1 MTEEAPVIISG
12 IPRVRAGLIA
22 LATLFCI
29 QDSKATDLI
38 SPGNLQV
45 FSQVVDGDIWH
56 WKTTITLLNLGTGPA
71 NFTLNFYGDDGLPL
85 TLSTNLGQASIF
97 SGAIAPGGSLVIE
110 TPGTAPTLL
119 QGWGLLKPDPG
130 AVISGSAVFRERV
143 AGLPDLEASVPGDG
157 GSTHRVALP
166 FDHIAAASGVALVN
180 PGSFSSIS
188 VSVVFRDES
197 GALILQDSF
206 QMLPLTH
213 QAITMTQ
220 KYPQTIGHRGTMEI
234 STTGFFP
241 INVLG
246 LRFVPDSRFIA
257 LSFTSITPVASS
269 SW

>member
-1 MTEEAPVIISG
+1 MISG
-12 IPRVRAGLIA
+12 IPRARVGLMA
-22 LATLFCI
+22 MAALFCI

-38 SPGNLQV
+38 SPGTLQV
-45 FSQVVDGDIWH
+45 FSQVVDGDVWH

-71 NFTLNFYGDDGLPL
+71 NFTLYFYGDDGLPL
-85 TLSTNLGQASIF
+85 TLTTNLGQNNIF
-97 SGAIAPGGSLVIE
+97 PGTIPPGGSMVIE

-119 QGWGLLKPDPG
+119 QGWGLLRPDPG
-130 AVISGSAVFRERV
+130 AVISGSVVFRESV

-157 GSTHRVALP
+157 SSTHRVALP
-166 FDHIAAASGVALVN
+166 FDHIAAANGVALVN
-180 PGSFSSIS
+180 PGSFSTIS

-197 GALILQDSF
+197 GAQFFQDSF
-206 QMLPLTH
+206 QMAPLTH

-234 STTGFFP
+234 STTGLFP

-246 LRFVPDSRFIA
+246 LRFVPDPRFIA

-269 SW
+269 LW

>member
-1 MTEEAPVIISG
+1 MISG
-12 IPRVRAGLIA
+12 IPWVRVGLMA
-22 LATLFCI
+22 LAALFCT

-56 WKTTITLLNLGTGPA
+56 WKTTITLLNLGTSPA
-71 NFTLNFYGDDGLPL
+71 NFTLYFYGDDGLPL
-85 TLSTNLGQASIF
+85 ALSTNLGQASIF
-97 SGAIAPGGSLVIE
+97 TGTLPPGGSMVIE
-110 TPGTAPTLL
+110 TPGTAPTLV
-119 QGWGLLKPDPG
+119 QGWGLLRPDAG

-143 AGLPDLEASVPGDG
+143 ADLPDLEASVPGDG
-157 GSTHRVALP
+157 GSTHRAAFP
-166 FDHIAAASGVALVN
+166 FDHIAAASGIALVN
-180 PGSFSSIS
+180 PGSFSTITVSI
-188 VSVVFRDES
+188 VFRDES
-197 GALILQDSF
+197 GTQFFQDSF

-246 LRFVPDSRFIA
+246 LRFVPDPRFIA